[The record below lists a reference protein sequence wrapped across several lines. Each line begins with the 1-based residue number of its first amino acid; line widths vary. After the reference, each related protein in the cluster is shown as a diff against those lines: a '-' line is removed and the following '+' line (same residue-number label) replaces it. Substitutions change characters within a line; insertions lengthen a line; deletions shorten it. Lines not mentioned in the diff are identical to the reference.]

1 MNDLSAPPLP
11 MVPLQQVD
19 AAPGASARPAAAGA
33 EGARRAAEEFE
44 AVFVAQMLAPIFATI
59 ESDGPFGGGPAEE
72 TYRTMLVDEYG
83 KAIARAGGFGIADA
97 VEREILRLQEVPS

>member
-1 MNDLSAPPLP
+1 MNALSAPQPPIASLH
-11 MVPLQQVD
+11 QVD
-19 AAPGASARPAAAGA
+19 VLPESRAMPAAAGA

-44 AVFVAQMLAPIFATI
+44 AVFVAQMLAPIFSSI
-59 ESDGPFGGGPAEE
+59 QSDGPFGGGPAED
-72 TYRTMLVDEYG
+72 TYRKMLVDEYG